1 MHVATD
7 ALAEGVIQGD
17 RASLARAVTLVESS
31 LPASDKSCAVGDR
44 VVAKNLTIHLQHHLL
59 HY

>member
-17 RASLARAVTLVESS
+17 RASLARAVTLVEQ
-31 LPASDKSCAVGDR
+31 LASAFGCGCAI
-44 VVAKNLTIHLQHHLL
+44 A
-59 HY
+59 